1 MEDSDSLRNGSDCEE
16 LLHYQHEREK
26 LIYDFREEGERRKH
40 WIPEHPDSGIIQWYV
55 IPHVNV

>member
-26 LIYDFREEGERRKH
+26 LIYDFREEGARRKH
-40 WIPEHPDSGIIQWYV
+40 WIPEHPDSGII
-55 IPHVNV
+55 